1 MYTERTF
8 QTAHKSTGNS
18 THLRQTALQDAGNQS
33 LLNRLI
39 PPSGNRAIQRAAY
52 KAATGKISES
62 RNEASSSDVLYI
74 GASMVDPLR
83 GNEFHTYHHII
94 PMNQLTSYWNKLISF
109 EKKENIKSL
118 MGQVLANAQKH
129 MQNAAPAGTAF
140 RHIPAPTAAN
150 PSPPVRGENSFS
162 DLKVNINYIGDNTTK
177 NAQRRGPSP
186 ADAMDEI
193 ISFYQWLPGNLVLGP
208 DPADRPNDG
217 DDGFDYEAAYARE
230 RTEGVSLKYL
240 ELYNQLVE
248 FNNLT
253 NYDSHKVKKINAVL
267 VRLSGLTVYI
277 PPPGNWQ
284 HNINTNRWTFRNFNP
299 ASVK

>member
-1 MYTERTF
+1 MYTEKRF
-8 QTAHKSTGNS
+8 QTAHKSTGSS

-39 PPSGNRAIQRAAY
+39 PPSGNRAIQRAVY
-52 KAATGKISES
+52 KAATGMISES
-62 RNEASSSDVLYI
+62 RGEASSSDVLYR
-74 GASMVDPLR
+74 GASTVDPLR
-83 GNEFHTYHHII
+83 GNEFNTYHHII

-109 EKKENIKSL
+109 EKKENLKSL
-118 MGQVLANAQKH
+118 MGQVLAKAQTH
-129 MQNAAPAGTAF
+129 MQSAPAGTAF

-177 NAQRRGPSP
+177 DAGRRGPSP

-208 DPADRPNDG
+208 DPAFRPNDG
-217 DDGFDYEAAYARE
+217 KEGFDYEAAYARE

-240 ELYNQLVE
+240 ELYNKLAE
-248 FNNLT
+248 FNDLT
-253 NYDSHKVKKINAVL
+253 NYDIHKAKVINALL
-267 VRLSGLTVYI
+267 VRLAGLTVYI
-277 PPPGNWQ
+277 PPAGNWQ
-284 HNINTNRWTFRNFNP
+284 QNPATQRWTFRNFNL
-299 ASVK
+299 AAVK